1 MTDGGHST
9 SGASGAGA
17 MPARA
22 GDLLRQYREERRLT
36 QAELGERS
44 AVSWHTISALER
56 GREVPRRDTL
66 GLLADAL
73 GLSDDERAALEAV
86 AAAGSTSDRRRDNL
100 PHALT
105 AFVGREAEVDDVR
118 CLVGDHR
125 LVTLT
130 GSGGVGK
137 TRLAAEVARH
147 LLPSMPDGVWL
158 AELAAITDPQQVGH
172 AAAAALGVS
181 DIRERDLVVTL
192 QTALRRRRL
201 LLVLDNCEHVL
212 EACARL
218 TDSLIRECPHVRVL
232 ATSREPLGLV
242 GEVAWRVPSF
252 RLPPARPAT
261 HFVDDLLRYDAVRLF
276 VDRAATGSP
285 GFGLTEENAEAV
297 AELCRRLDGIPL
309 ALELAAARVR
319 VLSVE
324 QLALRLDDRF
334 RLLTGGSRVAVPR
347 HQTLRAAV
355 DWSYELLSRMEQ
367 VLFTRLSVFVGSFT
381 LEAVEAVAG
390 DSPESVSD
398 DATVEEEARGPGGPS
413 SATGSVPPA
422 AADPLPAS
430 DVLDLLLRLVDKSLV
445 VRGGDD
451 DDADAS
457 GRSAGTGGE
466 RYRVLETLRAYGRER
481 LSLSPAARRVRRRH
495 LALYLKQAEREAGEA
510 GAAPVPSPRGVD
522 AERQNL
528 WAALRWARD
537 TADTE
542 SDASLRA
549 LLARVVGRLAAPGLR
564 QAVAP
569 LLFELRRL
577 GMPAYTHLEHL
588 LLQHTDAAD
597 LDAGAELYHVIGDWG
612 AEVAVLQRWLAVEP
626 DDHRSARARLRYARM
641 LLVRQNVREATALLD
656 AVVKTAERH
665 HDDLLLLDALQDQG
679 FACAQVGDCHRGR
692 DAYARA
698 LALLERLRPGMPDEV
713 YRLKRLAGLHGSGCV
728 AHNADDN
735 AAGAT
740 HHAAAVDLAR
750 QQRDGPQVAL
760 SLLNLADAQWGCWHY
775 GRALQTYE
783 EAEDAATD
791 ACYPE
796 GLEFCFLGR
805 GIVLWSIGRYAAAE
819 GALQRGLAVARDL
832 GDVWGEAY
840 GLTYLG
846 DVHAARGELQ
856 TALRVNRR
864 AADLARSLGA
874 EYLLAIAGLYRL
886 WRQEAEAPGD
896 PARGPQIRDALGR
909 AHELGLDG
917 VGLHLAWVHLLHR
930 AAATTA
936 LDADVAEELTSL
948 VRAFP
953 LDRPARGVSELLGL
967 QLVGALRSHRP
978 RIDSAELEQLVSRV
992 TDRKAESLRPADR
1005 DVFRET
1011 RRRWDADAWQT
1022 A

>member
-1 MTDGGHST
+1 M
-9 SGASGAGA
+9 
-17 MPARA
+17 
-22 GDLLRQYREERRLT
+22 
-36 QAELGERS
+36 
-44 AVSWHTISALER
+44 SWHTISAVER
-56 GREVPRRDTL
+56 GREVPRQDTL

-73 GLSDDERAALEAV
+73 GLSDDERAALD
-86 AAAGSTSDRRRDNL
+86 AAASAGSTSDRRRDNL

-105 AFVGREAEVDDVR
+105 AFVGREAEVDAMR
-118 CLVGDHR
+118 RLIGEHR

-130 GSGGVGK
+130 GTGGVGK
-137 TRLAAEVARH
+137 TRLAVELARH
-147 LLPSMPDGVWL
+147 LLPTMPDGVWL
-158 AELAAITDPQQVGH
+158 AELAALTDPDQVGH
-172 AAAAALGVS
+172 AAAAALGVP
-181 DIRERDLVVTL
+181 DIRERDRVVTL

-201 LLVLDNCEHVL
+201 LLVLDNCEHLL

-218 TDSLIRECPHVRVL
+218 SDALIRECPHVRVV

-252 RLPPARPAT
+252 RVPPARPVERVV
-261 HFVDDLLRYDAVRLF
+261 HDLLRYDAVRLF

-285 GFGLTEENAEAV
+285 GFGLTEENAAAV

-355 DWSYELLSRMEQ
+355 DWSYDLLSRIEQ

-390 DSPESVSD
+390 DDSEPVSD
-398 DATVEEEARGPGGPS
+398 DATVEDEAGGRVGAA
-413 SATGSVPPA
+413 SASGSVPPA
-422 AADPLPAS
+422 AADLVPTS
-430 DVLDLLLRLVDKSLV
+430 DVLELLLRLIDKSLV

-451 DDADAS
+451 YDADAP
-457 GRSAGTGGE
+457 GRSAGTGDE
-466 RYRVLETLRAYGRER
+466 RYRVPETLRAYGRER
-481 LSLSPAARRVRRRH
+481 LSLSPAAHRVRRRH
-495 LALYLKQAEREAGEA
+495 LAFYLKRAEREAGEA
-510 GAAPVPSPRGVD
+510 GAVPAPSPRGAD
-522 AERQNL
+522 AERENL

-537 TADTE
+537 TADTA
-542 SDASLRA
+542 SDTCLRA

-564 QAVAP
+564 QAVIP

-577 GMPAYTHLEHL
+577 GMPAYAHLERL
-588 LLQHTDAAD
+588 LLQHLDTAV
-597 LDAGAELYHVIGDWG
+597 LDAGAELYHVIGDWA
-612 AEVAVLQRWLAVEP
+612 AEIAVLQRWLVVEP
-626 DDHRSARARLRYARM
+626 DDYRSARARLRYARM
-641 LLVRQNVREATALLD
+641 LLVGQNVREATALLD
-656 AVVKTAERH
+656 AVVTTAERH

-692 DAYARA
+692 DAYGRA
-698 LALLERLRPGMPDEV
+698 LALLEQLRPELPEEV

-740 HHAAAVDLAR
+740 YHAAAVDLAR

-760 SLLNLADAQWGCWHY
+760 NLLNLADAQWGCWHY
-775 GRALQTYE
+775 GEALRTYE

-819 GALQRGLAVARDL
+819 DALQRGLAVARDL

-846 DVHAARGELQ
+846 DVHAACGELQ
-856 TALRVNRR
+856 TALRVNRQ
-864 AADLARSLGA
+864 ASDLARSLGA

-886 WRQEAEAPGD
+886 WRQEVETPGD

-909 AHELGLDG
+909 AHGLGLDG

-930 AAATTA
+930 AAAATA
-936 LDADVAEELTSL
+936 PDAVVAAELRSL

-967 QLVGALRSHRP
+967 QLVDALRSHRP
-978 RIDSAELEQLVSRV
+978 RIDSAELERLVSRV
-992 TDRKAESLRPADR
+992 TDLKAESLRSTDR

-1011 RRRWDADAWQT
+1011 RRCWDADAWQT